1 MMGKSKIMAAV
12 VALGVLGAAG
22 SASADSGR
30 VREVRMLDRCDQA
43 SFDAVVGPGTC
54 APIFGDDGVTFAE
67 FAAELNPTDFGHDKW
82 AFSQREIGVRPG
94 ERIHIVN
101 RGGEFHTFTRV
112 ARFGGGC
119 VPELNAPLGLSS
131 VPECANPAVFATGGP
146 AGAEF
151 DVIAP
156 ATEGTAK
163 YMCVIHP
170 WMRTKARVER

>member
-1 MMGKSKIMAAV
+1 MKYKFMTAV
-12 VALGVLGAAG
+12 VALALLGATG
-22 SASADSGR
+22 SAAAVSGR

-43 SFDAVVGPGTC
+43 SFDAVVGPDTC
-54 APIFGDDGVTFAE
+54 APVFGDDGVTFAE
-67 FAAELNPTDFGHDKW
+67 FAEALNPVDFGHDKW

-101 RGGEFHTFTRV
+101 RGGEFHTFSRV

-119 VPELNAPLGLSS
+119 VPELNEPLGLTMA
-131 VPECANPAVFATGGP
+131 PECANPASFATGGP

-156 ATEGTAK
+156 RTIGTAK
-163 YMCVIHP
+163 YMCLIHP
-170 WMRTKARVER
+170 WMRTKVKVEN